1 MAESRK
7 PNQWLMQHPE
17 SNRKQYG
24 NWVRKVIGKYYLLAV
39 CVNKEEYGMINHKN
53 SCKYENLFEWLQV

>member
-1 MAESRK
+1 
-7 PNQWLMQHPE
+7 MQHPE